1 MDFLNFFTEFLNL
14 VILLLLTYMFFR
26 LIFSLYKKDILKKED
41 IFYITSTP
49 WEYKKYK
56 NKEGS

>member
-1 MDFLNFFTEFLNL
+1 MDFLNFFTEFLNF

-41 IFYITSTP
+41 IFYITSNP

-56 NKEGS
+56 K